1 MAAMVPS
8 TVDTVDVTNPRIT
21 LLRVAFRSSVASH
34 RAEYHLSVSPLS
46 GKTIST
52 ESLKEKTTRSTMG
65 RYRKSTSSQKYR
77 NPECPITARR
87 I

>member
-8 TVDTVDVTNPRIT
+8 TVDTVDADQPEDHAVARG
-21 LLRVAFRSSVASH
+21 LQELRGVPQGRV
-34 RAEYHLSVSPLS
+34 PLERQPFERKDHQDRVIE
-46 GKTIST
+46 GKDYQ
-52 ESLKEKTTRSTMG
+52 EHDGEVQEEHQ
-65 RYRKSTSSQKYR
+65 SQKYR